1 MISFEKID
9 KEIILTYS
17 SDYVNRDWVRE
28 DLKSEEYVN
37 IKSIFHFEN
46 KDLFQEPKA
55 GANEEK
61 VDFEELFDDDIPP
74 ISFVFAKKSQ
84 NYFKIVKNVLVENLE
99 IYFHEDIDLEL
110 KYFLADSKYSI
121 FKQIQKLVNE
131 DIYIGGNNDN
141 AIPFEA
147 FIQIVKGFPN
157 TYEKRLYAETRIS
170 TVLRNYFENV
180 PDIETKFNRYLNKK
194 ISKKGKQLSKVF
206 QEYELEKHATILE
219 KLEDMLNNT
228 GSYNENQWQDEILEI
243 ILLLYPKYIRA
254 FKSTHIKAGFKNR
267 FLDFLL
273 VDSNGHIDIIE
284 VKKPSHDIIMS
295 HSYYR
300 NNYIPK
306 RELSGTVM
314 QLEKYIY
321 YLNRWGEK
329 GEKKL
334 REKLVKEL
342 PEGLEIKITNP
353 KGLIIMGRENDLSRE
368 QKNDFEVVKR
378 QYKNVIDIIT
388 YDDLLERLKMTIAQ
402 IKKR

>member
-1 MISFEKID
+1 MISFEKIED
-9 KEIILTYS
+9 KIILTYS
-17 SDYVNRDWVRE
+17 SDYANVDWVRE
-28 DLKSEEYVN
+28 DLKVDGN
-37 IKSIFHFEN
+37 VTIKSIFHFES
-46 KDLFQEPKA
+46 KDIFEVSTYEDI
-55 GANEEK
+55 EE
-61 VDFEELFDDDIPP
+61 EIFDDDVPP
-74 ISFVFAKKSQ
+74 ISFVFAKKDEA
-84 NYFKIVKNVLVENLE
+84 YFKVIKNVLVESID

-110 KYFLADSKYSI
+110 KYFLADTKYSI
-121 FKQIQKLVNE
+121 FKQIENLTRQ
-131 DIYIGGNNDN
+131 DIYIGGNNPN
-141 AIPFEA
+141 TLPYEA
-147 FIQIVKGFPN
+147 FIQIVKDFPN
-157 TYEKRLYAETRIS
+157 SYEKRLYAEARVS
-170 TVLRNYFENV
+170 TILRNYFEDI

-194 ISKKGKQLSKVF
+194 VSKKGKQLSKIF
-206 QEYELEKHATILE
+206 QEYELEKHTTILE
-219 KLEDMLNNT
+219 KLEDMLNNI
-228 GSYNENQWQDEILEI
+228 GSYNEDQWQDEILEI

-254 FKSTHIKAGFKNR
+254 FKSTHIKADFKNR

-284 VKKPSHDIIMS
+284 VKKPSNDIIMS

-334 REKLVKEL
+334 QEKLIKEL

-353 KGLIIMGRENDLSRE
+353 KGLIIMGRENDLSPE
-368 QKNDFEVVKR
+368 QKIDFEVVKR

-388 YDDLLERLKMTIAQ
+388 YDDLLERLRMTIAQ